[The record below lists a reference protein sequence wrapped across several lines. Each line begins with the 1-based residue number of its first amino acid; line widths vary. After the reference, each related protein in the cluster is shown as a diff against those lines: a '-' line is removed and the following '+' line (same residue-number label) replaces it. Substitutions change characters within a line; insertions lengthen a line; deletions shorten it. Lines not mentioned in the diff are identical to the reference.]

1 MKKFL
6 LIAIAIMSLSFST
19 YAEGSK
25 TKPGTRQLKLEL
37 SRNNDSG
44 SMHRA
49 PSEINME
56 VFYDFENHIII
67 VSGDADAEVNLYF
80 DGRLIEHSDSLNTTF
95 YVSESDGIYM
105 LEIIADSWSAI
116 GYIEV

>member
-6 LIAIAIMSLSFST
+6 LIAIAIMSISFPT

-37 SRNNDSG
+37 SRNSDTG

-56 VFYDFENHIII
+56 VLYDIENHIII

-80 DGRLIEHSDSLNTTF
+80 DSRLIEHSDSLNTTF

>member
-6 LIAIAIMSLSFST
+6 LIAIAIMTLSIKTF
-19 YAEGSK
+19 AEE
-25 TKPGTRQLKLEL
+25 TKRTPQTQIIEL
-37 SRNNDSG
+37 DFKG
-44 SMHRA
+44 CDKDGAIHRT
-49 PSEINME
+49 PIKMNVEI
-56 VFYDFENHIII
+56 VFDYECKCLY
-67 VSGDADAEVNLYF
+67 VSGEADAEVNLYF

-116 GYIEV
+116 GYVEV